1 MRIGQGFDLHKLVEN
16 RPLIIGG
23 INIPSQKGEEAH
35 SDGDVLIHALID
47 ALLGAKA
54 LGDIG
59 THFPPSDMTY
69 KNMSSVELLRRTLK
83 LSDFDIVNIDINIIL
98 QAPKLGPY
106 ILDIRKSLAKLL
118 NINIDDISV
127 KAKTAEHILGELG
140 RGDAII
146 AEVILLLK

>member
-23 INIPSQKGEEAH
+23 INIPSPKGEEAH

>member
-23 INIPSQKGEEAH
+23 INIPSPKGEEAH

-69 KNMSSVELLRRTLK
+69 KNISSVELLRRTLM

>member
-23 INIPSQKGEEAH
+23 ITIPSLKGEQAH

-59 THFPPSDMTY
+59 THFPPSDMSY
-69 KNMSSVELLRRTLK
+69 KNMKSEELLHRTLM
-83 LSDFDIVNIDINIIL
+83 LADFDIINIDANIIL
-98 QAPKLGPY
+98 QQPKLGPY
-106 ILDIRKSLAKLL
+106 IYKIRENLAKLL
-118 NINIDDISV
+118 DIKIENISV

-140 RGDAII
+140 QGDAII
-146 AEVILLLK
+146 AEVTLLIN

>member
-23 INIPSQKGEEAH
+23 INIPSPKGEEAH

-69 KNMSSVELLRRTLK
+69 KNMSSVELLRRTLM

>member
-16 RPLIIGG
+16 RPLILGG
-23 INIPSQKGEEAH
+23 VIIPSNKGEEAH
-35 SDGDVLIHALID
+35 SDGDVLLHALID

-59 THFPPSDMTY
+59 THFPPSDDEY
-69 KNMSSVELLRRTLK
+69 KNISSVELLSRTLQ
-83 LSDFDIVNIDINIIL
+83 LASFDIVNIDINIIL
-98 QAPKLGPY
+98 QTPKLGPHIY
-106 ILDIRKSLAKLL
+106 DIRKNLSKLL
-118 NINIDDISV
+118 NISIDNISV

-146 AEVILLLK
+146 AEVTLLIN

>member
-16 RPLIIGG
+16 RSLIIGG
-23 INIPSQKGEEAH
+23 ITILSSKGEEAH

-69 KNMSSVELLRRTLK
+69 KNMSSEELLRRTLM
-83 LSDFDIVNIDINIIL
+83 LADFDIVNIDINIIL
-98 QAPKLGPY
+98 QTPKLGPY
-106 ILDIRKSLAKLL
+106 ILDIRKNLAKLL
-118 NINIDDISV
+118 NISIDDISV

-146 AEVILLLK
+146 AEVTLLLN

>member
-69 KNMSSVELLRRTLK
+69 KNMSSVELLRRTLM

>member
-16 RPLIIGG
+16 RPLILGG
-23 INIPSQKGEEAH
+23 VIIPSNKGEEAH
-35 SDGDVLIHALID
+35 SDGDVLLHALID

-59 THFPPSDMTY
+59 MHFPPSDDEY
-69 KNMSSVELLRRTLK
+69 KNISSVELLSRTLQ
-83 LSDFDIVNIDINIIL
+83 LASFDIVNIDINIIL
-98 QAPKLGPY
+98 QTPKLGPHIY
-106 ILDIRKSLAKLL
+106 DIRKNLSKLL
-118 NINIDDISV
+118 KISIDDISV

-146 AEVILLLK
+146 AEVTLLIN